1 VPSNGSTTH
10 ASIGTIDSGSDIAVE
25 LRPAHAPG
33 YMAIV
38 TLSGEHDLATSK
50 ELGAALAPIDGN
62 VLVDL
67 SPCEFI
73 DSSVIGVLLGKSS
86 TLTREGHRLELVVPA
101 ANRAVTRVVEVVGL
115 RTLMPVHDQLPS
127 AAAGGAAV

>member
-1 VPSNGSTTH
+1 VPSNGSSP
-10 ASIGTIDSGSDIAVE
+10 ANADMLNSAFDIGVE
-25 LRPAHAPG
+25 LRPPHTPG
-33 YMAIV
+33 YAAIV

-101 ANRAVTRVVEVVGL
+101 ANTIVTRVVEVVGL
-115 RTLMPVHDQLPS
+115 RTLMPVHDQLPAIQDS
-127 AAAGGAAV
+127 AR